1 MRAELN
7 LSRCSSLKPKGF
19 MQRANGELHVL
30 VFDQYR
36 GFDLAGADHLDIDVF
51 LSKSFEHQACYASM
65 RAHADAN
72 NRHFGDFIVR

>member
-7 LSRCSSLKPKGF
+7 LSRCGSLKPKGF

-36 GFDLAGADHLDIDVF
+36 GFDLAGANHLDIDVF
-51 LSKSFEHQACYASM
+51 LGKSFEHQACDASV
-65 RAHADAN
+65 RAHADTN
-72 NRHFGDFIVR
+72 DRYLGDFIV